1 MRAFGAMP
9 LVFRSYLI
17 QGVAAGALTAVILPS
32 LAQGGMDVRQ
42 YSGQSA
48 LALLPWCLKLAWAP
62 AIDRFIQDRGGS
74 PRRWIALTQVWTGL
88 AALALVGIV
97 DIENS
102 QWGWG
107 LSWLVIN
114 TGLAAQDTATDAA
127 AIRYI
132 APSRRSGANAAMQ
145 FGHALGA
152 SVFAGMF
159 LGAIARRY
167 GMTSVA
173 LSTGG
178 LLIVAGLY
186 EYFAPRQGLPTAI
199 RGDST
204 PAASSTS
211 LRTWLVAAL
220 VASTALLTQA
230 ITSTAAAGFLFQRL
244 GWTVEQYQSELHPL
258 STLVSLLAFALWSRL
273 LLSISPRKSFLW
285 SSLGIGALW
294 IALGLVEPLWELWG
308 RPLIWVY
315 AVQEGLLTAAWTA
328 SLYAL
333 LMKASQGRHAALLF
347 AGLMTLMNLS
357 RLGGT
362 LLAPLLLQ
370 EQNYAR
376 LWILVGVVQLLWSY
390 LCHAGLRATL
400 PETGNSPSKRRKS
413 VA

>member
-17 QGVAAGALTAVILPS
+17 QGVAAGALTAVIMPS
-32 LAQGGMDVRQ
+32 LAQGGMELGQ
-42 YSGQSA
+42 YSEQSA
-48 LALLPWCLKLAWAP
+48 LALLPWCLKLMWAP
-62 AIDRFIQDRGGS
+62 AIDRFTQSRGGS
-74 PRRWIALTQVWTGL
+74 LRRWIALTQILTGL
-88 AALALVGIV
+88 IALALLGIV
-97 DIENS
+97 DIEKS

-107 LSWLVIN
+107 LSWLAIN
-114 TGLAAQDTATDAA
+114 AGLAAQDTATDAA

-167 GMTSVA
+167 GLASVG
-173 LSTGG
+173 LCMGG
-178 LLIVAGLY
+178 LLLVAGLY
-186 EYFAPRQGLPTAI
+186 EYFDPRQGLPAVL
-199 RGDST
+199 RDDPRPDGAKNST
-204 PAASSTS
+204 RAWLAGALIAA
-211 LRTWLVAAL
+211 
-220 VASTALLTQA
+220 TALLTQA
-230 ITSTAAAGFLFQRL
+230 ITSTAAGGFLFQRL
-244 GWTVEQYQSELHPL
+244 AWTVEQYQSELHPL
-258 STLVSLLAFALWSRL
+258 STVVSLLAFALWSRL
-273 LLSISPRKSFLW
+273 LLSISPCKSFLW

-294 IALGLVEPLWELWG
+294 IALGFAEPLWDLWG

-357 RLGGT
+357 RLAGT
-362 LLAPLLLQ
+362 LLAPQLLH
-370 EQNYAR
+370 EQDYAQ
-376 LWILVGVVQLLWSY
+376 LWILVGVAQLGWSL
-390 LCHAGLRATL
+390 LCHTGLRAAF
-400 PETGNSPSKRRKS
+400 PEDVSLASK
-413 VA
+413 